1 MHKANLVRRNVIAM
15 KVEGCLDKFSPYFA
29 LPPIRVSDRSQV
41 VLELDQEELALVFSE
56 WNAVFTVA
64 FHESLAQNRAKVD
77 MT

>member
-1 MHKANLVRRNVIAM
+1 
-15 KVEGCLDKFSPYFA
+15 
-29 LPPIRVSDRSQV
+29 V

>member
-1 MHKANLVRRNVIAM
+1 M

-64 FHESLAQNRAKVD
+64 FDESLAQNRAKVD
-77 MT
+77 MP